1 MNPIIQVED
10 LKKSY
15 HGQEAVRGISFSVK
29 KGTLTA
35 LLGPNG
41 AGKSTTVGI
50 LCTSILPDS
59 GLVRIDGLTAGIQ
72 NHRIRQSIGIVF
84 QNGVLDE
91 PLTVEENL
99 CARGRLYGL
108 HGKTL
113 RQRILQAARIT
124 KTDELLDRPYG
135 QLSGGQRRR
144 CDIARALLHFPKI
157 LFLDE
162 PTAGLDPEMR
172 RAIWETI
179 DEVRRQTGM
188 TLFLTTHYLEEA
200 AQADQIILM
209 AEGKIA
215 VSGTPAA
222 LKDRFCKDA
231 LLLRSCCPE
240 ALKKQ
245 LACSGIRYQQKDCLL
260 QVPLASSL
268 EALPILTRCTG
279 LYTGFEVRQGTL
291 EDIYLSVMERKWTHD

>member
-1 MNPIIQVED
+1 MNPIIQVEN

-15 HGQEAVRGISFSVK
+15 HGQEAVRGISFSAE

-41 AGKSTTVGI
+41 AGKSTTVNI

-59 GLVRIDGLTAGIQ
+59 GLVCIDGLTAGRQ

-91 PLTVEENL
+91 PLTVAENL
-99 CARGRLYGL
+99 HTRGRLYGL
-108 HGKTL
+108 HGKAL
-113 RQRILQAARIT
+113 PQRIMQAARIT
-124 KTDELLDRPYG
+124 GTDELLDRPYG

-144 CDIARALLHFPKI
+144 CDIARALLHSPKI

-162 PTAGLDPEMR
+162 PTTGLDPKMR
-172 RAIWETI
+172 RAIWNTI
-179 DEVRRQTGM
+179 DEIRRQTRM
-188 TLFLTTHYLEEA
+188 TIFLTTHYMEEA

-215 VSGTPAA
+215 ASGTPAA
-222 LKDRFCKDA
+222 LKERFCQND

-245 LACSGIRYQQKDCLL
+245 LALRSIGYRQKDCLL
-260 QVPLASSL
+260 QIPLASSL
-268 EALPILTRCTG
+268 EALPVLTLCTG

-291 EDIYLSVMERKWTHD
+291 EDVYLSVMERKWKHD